1 MRATTATGRST
12 RSVEL
17 SYADHASRWRTLY
30 FLAAAVLAALIPI
43 ILFAGLWLRSELRDS
58 QRDLE
63 GFLTSRAAALSQTVD
78 AEVQRGI
85 TALQAMAALPGL
97 DQPNLP
103 EFQAQAARMVAAIP
117 QWAFVSLVD
126 PQGRQ
131 LLNTL
136 RPGSD
141 DLPDIGGDAIRRAAE
156 TKGSCVSTR
165 VAGENGAAYDGHV
178 VLICAPV
185 IRNGESRGILVAGM
199 KAQSLQQLL
208 LRQREDERLLSV
220 VIDER
225 GRILARSRAP
235 ERYIG
240 RDANEDLR
248 GPTEGQ
254 SFGLFTASTLDGQ
267 DVITSFQ
274 RSPLTGWLSV
284 MAADRTHFDQI
295 STRSRWAMVT
305 TGILSLII
313 ASVLGIFVFYNV
325 MERRVSEERLAASRA
340 LGELDA
346 RLLATTQE
354 SLTEQRKAASERE
367 VLLREIY
374 HRVKN
379 NLQIVQ
385 SLLRL
390 GSRNLSDEQ
399 REPFESAVRRIGAM
413 ARVHTLLYNSPDLA
427 SIDFK
432 EYLEG
437 LIREIADAFAGEE
450 RGIVTEL
457 EADTMRVPLDTAVPL
472 AFVAAELMTNAYKH
486 AFPGGRRG
494 IISVAATRNN
504 GQGTLTIADNGIGF
518 SADSVP
524 GRPLGLTIVTKLVQQ
539 IDGTFEQPQAG
550 QAVFRITFPL
560 EGPTHKAA
568 PGGDKAATTAAGV
581 TRT

>member
-1 MRATTATGRST
+1 MRATTATGRSA
-12 RSVEL
+12 RSGEP
-17 SYADHASRWRTLY
+17 SYTDHASRWRTLY
-30 FLAAAVLAALIPI
+30 FLAAAVLAALIPV
-43 ILFAGLWLRSELRDS
+43 ILFAGLWVRSELRES

-63 GFLTSRAAALSQTVD
+63 GFLTSRAVALSQTID

-85 TALQAMAALPGL
+85 TALQAMAGLPSL
-97 DQPNLP
+97 DQPNLA
-103 EFQAQAARMVAAIP
+103 EFHGQAVRMVAAIP
-117 QWAFVSLVD
+117 QWAFISLVD

-136 RPGSD
+136 RSVGD
-141 DLPDIGGDAIRRAAE
+141 ELPAIGDAVRRAAE
-156 TKGSCVSTR
+156 VKAPCVSTR
-165 VAGENGAAYDGHV
+165 VPGESGAVYDGHV
-178 VLICAPV
+178 VLICVPV
-185 IRNGESRGILVAGM
+185 IRSGEGRGVLIAGM
-199 KAQSLQQLL
+199 KAQSVQELMA
-208 LRQREDERLLSV
+208 RQRDDERLLSV
-220 VIDER
+220 VVDER

-235 ERYIG
+235 DRFIG
-240 RDANEDLR
+240 GEINADLR
-248 GPTEGQ
+248 GPTAGQ

-267 DVITSFQ
+267 HVLTSFQ

-284 MAADRTHFDQI
+284 VAADRAHFDQI
-295 STRSRWAMVT
+295 SSRSRWAMVT
-305 TGILSLII
+305 TGILSLTI

-325 MERRVSEERLAASRA
+325 MERRVSDERLAASRA

-354 SLTEQRKAASERE
+354 ALAEQRKAASERE

-390 GSRNLSDEQ
+390 GSRNLNEEQ
-399 REPFESAVRRIGAM
+399 REPFENAVRRIGAM

-427 SIDFK
+427 SIDFR

-437 LIREIADAFAGEE
+437 LIKEIAEAFAAEE

-457 EADTMRVPLDTAVPL
+457 KADSMRVPLDTAVPL

-486 AFPGGRRG
+486 AFPAGRHG
-494 IISVAATRNN
+494 TISVGASR
-504 GQGTLTIADNGIGF
+504 GDSQGTLTIADNGVGY
-518 SADSVP
+518 SGEAAP

-539 IDGTFEQPQAG
+539 IGGTFQEPEAG
-550 QAVFRITFPL
+550 QAVFRVTFPL
-560 EGPTHKAA
+560 EGPPQKAS
-568 PGGDKAATTAAGV
+568 PTGDKVATMAQA
-581 TRT
+581 

>member
-1 MRATTATGRST
+1 
-12 RSVEL
+12 
-17 SYADHASRWRTLY
+17 
-30 FLAAAVLAALIPI
+30 
-43 ILFAGLWLRSELRDS
+43 
-58 QRDLE
+58 
-63 GFLTSRAAALSQTVD
+63 
-78 AEVQRGI
+78 
-85 TALQAMAALPGL
+85 
-97 DQPNLP
+97 
-103 EFQAQAARMVAAIP
+103 MVAAIP

-126 PQGRQ
+126 SQGRQ
-131 LLNTL
+131 LLNTM

-141 DLPDIGGDAIRRAAE
+141 DLRDIGSDAIRRAAE

-165 VAGENGAAYDGHV
+165 AAGESGTAYDGQV

-185 IRNGESRGILVAGM
+185 IRDGESRGVLVAGI

-220 VIDER
+220 IIDER

-235 ERYIG
+235 EHFIG

-248 GPTEGQ
+248 GPTAGQ

-284 MAADRTHFDQI
+284 MAADRGHFDQI
-295 STRSRWAMVT
+295 SSQSRWAMVT

-354 SLTEQRKAASERE
+354 SLAEQRKAASERE

-390 GSRNLSDEQ
+390 GSRNLNDEQ

-437 LIREIADAFAGEE
+437 LIREIADAFAGDE

-486 AFPGGRRG
+486 AFPGDRRG
-494 IISVAATRNN
+494 IITVAATRKD
-504 GQGTLTIADNGIGF
+504 GQGTLTIADNGVGF
-518 SADSVP
+518 SAEAIP

-539 IDGTFEQPQAG
+539 IGGTFEQPEAG

-560 EGPTHKAA
+560 EGPAA
-568 PGGDKAATTAAGV
+568 KPGPAGDRSATTVQA
-581 TRT
+581 

>member
-1 MRATTATGRST
+1 MRATTATGRSA
-12 RSVEL
+12 RSVEP
-17 SYADHASRWRTLY
+17 SYTDHASRWRTLY
-30 FLAAAVLAALIPI
+30 FLAAAVLAALIPV
-43 ILFAGLWLRSELRDS
+43 ILFAGLWVRSELRES

-63 GFLTSRAAALSQTVD
+63 SFLTSRALALSQTID

-85 TALQAMAALPGL
+85 TALQAMAALPSL
-97 DQPNLP
+97 DQPNLS
-103 EFQAQAARMVAAIP
+103 EFHTAAARMVAAIP
-117 QWAFVSLVD
+117 QWSFVSLVD
-126 PQGRQ
+126 RDGRQ
-131 LLNTL
+131 VLNTL
-136 RPGSD
+136 RPVGE
-141 DLPDIGGDAIRRAAE
+141 DLPPIGGDAIRRAAE
-156 TKGSCVSTR
+156 ANTPCVSTR
-165 VAGENGAAYDGHV
+165 LAGENGTLYDGRV
-178 VLICAPV
+178 VLICVPV
-185 IRNGESRGILVAGM
+185 IRNGEARGVLIAGM
-199 KAQSLQQLL
+199 KAQSVQQLL
-208 LRQREDERLLSV
+208 LRQRDDERLLSV

-225 GRILARSRAP
+225 DRIVARSRAP
-235 ERYIG
+235 DRYVG
-240 RDANEDLR
+240 GQANDDLR
-248 GPTEGQ
+248 GPTAGQ

-267 DVITSFQ
+267 DVLTSFQ

-284 MAADRTHFDQI
+284 MAADRGHFDEI
-295 STRSRWAMVT
+295 TSRSRWAMVA
-305 TGILSLII
+305 TGILSLTI

-354 SLTEQRKAASERE
+354 ALAEQRKAASERE

-390 GSRNLSDEQ
+390 GSRNLNDEQ

-427 SIDFK
+427 SIDFR

-437 LIREIADAFAGEE
+437 LVREIGEAFAAEE
-450 RGIVTEL
+450 RGIATEL
-457 EADTMRVPLDTAVPL
+457 KAESMRVPLDTAVPL

-494 IISVAATRNN
+494 TISVAIGRDN
-504 GQGTLTIADNGIGF
+504 GHGVLTIGDNGVGF
-518 SADSVP
+518 SADAVS

-539 IDGTFEQPQAG
+539 IGGTFEEPKAG
-550 QAVFRITFPL
+550 EAVFRIIFPL
-560 EGPTHKAA
+560 DGQA
-568 PGGDKAATTAAGV
+568 PKSTSAGDKPATVAQA
-581 TRT
+581 